1 MYSELSMVLDS
12 LLACRAVL
20 CEDGA
25 IMSRKPEEEKRIM
38 LNLEHTEVERVLAE
52 VGGTKWKSVLNI

>member
-1 MYSELSMVLDS
+1 MYGELSMVLDS
-12 LLACRAVL
+12 LLASRAVL

-25 IMSRKPEEEKRIM
+25 LMSRKPEEEKLIM

>member
-1 MYSELSMVLDS
+1 MILDS
-12 LLACRAVL
+12 LLASRAVL

-25 IMSRKPEEEKRIM
+25 VVARKPEEEKRVM

-52 VGGTKWKSVLNI
+52 VGGEKWKNVLNI